1 MQKFLSQTN
10 DRRVIKLRLDET
22 QLETTKDGG
31 TKLNQSSSEA
41 YQLTVDATEELI
53 TITGTGN
60 AGVFYGIQTLLA
72 LMDDQGLVPQVSIRD
87 SPRFPYRGLMVD
99 VARNFQSKQEIIKLL
114 DVMAMYKMNKLHF
127 HLSDNEG
134 WRLEIPGIEELTLV
148 RDWSLSIEWE
158 RGEVDKNNTF
168 CLIPL
173 RLCSILMIPPHYQLI
188 FLYPPLYSVRDN

>member
-53 TITGTGN
+53 TITGTRN

-134 WRLEIPGIEELTLV
+134 WRLEIPGIEELALV

-158 RGEVDKNNTF
+158 RGG
-168 CLIPL
+168 
-173 RLCSILMIPPHYQLI
+173 SG
-188 FLYPPLYSVRDN
+188 

>member
-72 LMDDQGLVPQVSIRD
+72 LMDDRGLVPQVSIRD

-134 WRLEIPGIEELTLV
+134 WRLEIPGIEELALV

-158 RGEVDKNNTF
+158 RGG
-168 CLIPL
+168 
-173 RLCSILMIPPHYQLI
+173 SG
-188 FLYPPLYSVRDN
+188 

>member
-31 TKLNQSSSEA
+31 TKLNLSSSEA
-41 YQLTVDATEELI
+41 YHLTVDVTEELI

-60 AGVFYGIQTLLA
+60 VGVFYGIQTLLA